1 MRIQAFIFNWPG
13 KKQHAAI
20 LEKLFKP
27 HCETTVI
34 NSDDSLRVRHPHWQH
49 IGNDAYFT
57 DQWNAA
63 LDRFD
68 ADVFVHIQADVWP
81 EKVGLVL
88 AEAVRYIRD
97 FGVGVYAPNVDFNA
111 HVYERATLAKLD
123 KGVYEVPA
131 TDCCFWAISGEV
143 LRNTP
148 RVDPRTNKLGWGIE
162 YMVGAATRLRGL
174 RLVRDYRFTAGHP
187 KFSGYGHE
195 RANREWA
202 ELKKSLHPELRA
214 EMEAVEKERENLIV
228 KNVPRGQLDRVVTA
242 VRNRATRQAVILQRR
257 VMAPW

>member
-1 MRIQAFIFNWPG
+1 MRVQTFIFNWPG

-20 LEKLFKP
+20 LEKLFRP

-34 NSDDSLRVRHPHWQH
+34 NSDDGLRLRHPHWQH

-68 ADVFVHIQADVWP
+68 ADVFVHIQGDIWP

-88 AEAVRYIRD
+88 SEAQRYIRD

-111 HVYERATLAKLD
+111 HVYRRDTLAKLD
-123 KGVYEVPA
+123 NGVYEVPA
-131 TDCCFWAISGEV
+131 TDCCFWAISAEV
-143 LRNTP
+143 IRHTP

-162 YMVGAATRLRGL
+162 YMVGAVTRLRGL

-187 KFSGYGHE
+187 KGSGYDLE
-195 RANREWA
+195 KASREWA
-202 ELKKSLHPELRA
+202 QLRNSLDPALRA
-214 EMEAVEKERENLIV
+214 EMESVEKEREKLIV
-228 KNVPRGQLDRVVTA
+228 KNAPRNTLDWVIKG
-242 VRNRATRQAVILQRR
+242 VRNRASRQAVILQRR

>member
-1 MRIQAFIFNWPG
+1 MRLQAFIFNWPG

-27 HCETTVI
+27 HCQTTVI
-34 NSDDSLRVRHPHWQH
+34 NSDDSLKLRHPHWQH

-81 EKVGLVL
+81 EKVGLLL

-97 FGVGVYAPNVDFNA
+97 FGVGIYAPNVDFNA
-111 HVYERATLAKLD
+111 HVYDRNMLAKLD
-123 KGVYEVPA
+123 EGVYEVPA
-131 TDCCFWAISGEV
+131 TDCCFWAISAEV
-143 LRNTP
+143 IRNTP

-162 YMVGAATRLRGL
+162 YMIGAVTRQRGL

-195 RANREWA
+195 QANREWA
-202 ELKKSLHPELRA
+202 ELKSSLDPRLRA
-214 EMEAVEKERENLIV
+214 EMESVEKERVDLMV
-228 KNVPRGQLDRVVTA
+228 RNVSRNPLDRVVNG
-242 VRNRATRQAVILQRR
+242 VRNRVNRQAVILQRR
-257 VMAPW
+257 VMDSW

>member
-1 MRIQAFIFNWPG
+1 MRVQALIFNWPG

-20 LEKLFKP
+20 LEKLFSP

-34 NSDDSLRVRHPHWQH
+34 NSDDSLRLRHRHWQH

-57 DQWNAA
+57 EQWNAA

-81 EKVGLVL
+81 ERVPLML
-88 AEAVRYIRD
+88 AEAVRYIRH

-111 HVYERATLAKLD
+111 HVYDRNVLAKLD
-123 KGVYEVPA
+123 NGVYEVPA

-143 LRNTP
+143 IRNTP

-162 YMVGAATRLRGL
+162 YMVGAVSRLRGL
-174 RLVRDYRFTAGHP
+174 RLVRDYRFKAGHP

-195 RANREWA
+195 QASREWGA
-202 ELKKSLHPELRA
+202 LKNSLEPALRV
-214 EMEAVEKERENLIV
+214 EMESVEKERENLIV
-228 KNVPRGQLDRVVTA
+228 KNVPRNPLDRVVNG
-242 VRNRATRQAVILQRR
+242 VRNRASRQAVILQRR
-257 VMAPW
+257 FMAPW

>member
-1 MRIQAFIFNWPG
+1 MRVQAFIFNWPG

-20 LEKLFKP
+20 LEKLFRP

-81 EKVGLVL
+81 EKVPLVL
-88 AEAVRYIRD
+88 SEAVRYIRD

-111 HVYERATLAKLD
+111 HVYRRETLAKLD
-123 KGVYEVPA
+123 NGVYEVPA
-131 TDCCFWAISGEV
+131 TDCCLWVISSEV
-143 LRNTP
+143 IRNTP
-148 RVDPRTNKLGWGIE
+148 RVNASTNKLGWGIE
-162 YMVGAATRLRGL
+162 YMVGAVTRQRGL

-195 RANREWA
+195 QANREWA
-202 ELKKSLHPELRA
+202 ELKNSLEPTLRA
-214 EMEAVEKERENLIV
+214 EMESVEKERENLIM
-228 KNVPRGQLDRVVTA
+228 KNVSRNPLDRVMNGVK
-242 VRNRATRQAVILQRR
+242 NRASRQAVILQRR
-257 VMAPW
+257 MMAEW

>member
-1 MRIQAFIFNWPG
+1 MRVQAFIFNWPG

-34 NSDDSLRVRHPHWQH
+34 NSDDSLRLRHPHWQH
-49 IGNDAYFT
+49 VGNEAYFT

-68 ADVFVHIQADVWP
+68 ADVLVHIQADIWP
-81 EKVGLVL
+81 DKVGLVL
-88 AEAVRYIRD
+88 SEAMRYIRD

-111 HVYERATLAKLD
+111 HVYSRDRLAKLD
-123 KGVYEVPA
+123 SGVYEVPA

-143 LRNTP
+143 VRNAP
-148 RVDPRTNKLGWGIE
+148 RVDPCMNKLGWGIE
-162 YMVGAATRLRGL
+162 YMVGAVTRLRGL

-187 KFSGYGHE
+187 KCSGYDHE
-195 RANREWA
+195 RASQEWA
-202 ELKKSLHPELRA
+202 ALKKSLDPALRA
-214 EMEAVEKERENLIV
+214 EMEFVEKEREDLIV
-228 KNVPRGQLDRVVTA
+228 KNVPRNTLHRVVSGL
-242 VRNRATRQAVILQRR
+242 RNRASRQAVILQRR
-257 VMAPW
+257 VMSAL